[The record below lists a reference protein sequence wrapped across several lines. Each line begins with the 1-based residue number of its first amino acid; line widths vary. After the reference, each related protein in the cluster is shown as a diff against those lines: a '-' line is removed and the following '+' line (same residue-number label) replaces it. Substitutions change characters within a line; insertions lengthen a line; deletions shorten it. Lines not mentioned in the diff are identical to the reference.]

1 MAEVRVENLTKKFGN
16 VVALDHVSLT
26 FEDQELTVLVGPSGC
41 GKTTLLRIVAGL
53 EESTEGYVY
62 MGGKEISNVQP
73 WNRNMAMVFQNYAL
87 YPHMTV
93 FDNMA
98 FPLRARKMRKE
109 YILKQVQQTAQSLGV
124 DQLLRRKPRELSGG
138 QVQRVAVGR
147 ATVRQPEVFLMDEPL
162 SNLDAKLRVEMRAE
176 LKRLQKDLGVTTIY
190 VTHDQAEAMT
200 MADKLV
206 VMRDG
211 KIQQEGAPEEVY
223 AKPRNTFVAS
233 FIGSPAM
240 NFIKCTYNV
249 ERRALEAPSFQY
261 PLPERYG
268 ALGHSHQDG
277 VILGVRPEKI
287 RVLLTSG
294 ERSVRARVY
303 VSEPLGKENLLTL
316 EVAGTL
322 VKAITAPECRLSI
335 GQDVWLDFDE
345 ESVHLF
351 DVDTTEAISV
361 A

>member
-1 MAEVRVENLTKKFGN
+1 MAEVRVEKITKKFGN
-16 VVALDHVSLT
+16 VVALDNVFLT

-53 EESTEGYVY
+53 EEATEGQVY
-62 MGGKEISNVQP
+62 LGNKEISNIQP
-73 WNRNMAMVFQNYAL
+73 WDRNIAMVFQNYAL

-93 FDNMA
+93 FDNMS
-98 FPLRARKMRKE
+98 FPLRARKMRKDD
-109 YILKQVQQTAQSLGV
+109 IRKQVEQTAQSLGIE
-124 DQLLRRKPRELSGG
+124 QLLRRKPRELSGG
-138 QVQRVAVGR
+138 QMQRVAVGR
-147 ATVRQPEVFLMDEPL
+147 ATVRKPEVFLMDEPL

-211 KIQQEGAPEEVY
+211 RIQQEGGPEEVY
-223 AKPRNTFVAS
+223 QRPSNIFVAS

-240 NFIKCTYNV
+240 NFIKCTYNA
-249 ERRALEAPSFQY
+249 ERRELEAPAFRY
-261 PLPERYG
+261 RLPERLR
-268 ALGHSHQDG
+268 ALGSSQVDG
-277 VILGVRPEKI
+277 VILGLRPEKI
-287 RVLLTSG
+287 RVLLTPG
-294 ERSVRARVY
+294 ERSAQARVY

-322 VKAITAPECRLSI
+322 VKAVTAPEVHLGI
-335 GQDVWLDFDE
+335 GQEVWLDFDDE
-345 ESVHLF
+345 AVHLF
-351 DVDTTEAISV
+351 DEQTTDAISV
-361 A
+361 G